1 MEKASIRKADR
12 AVRVR
17 VVGSNPA
24 DSTTRGT
31 GAANAKIFKTLWEL
45 NKSGQ
50 SEDTLRAK
58 GDRLRYLAKR
68 VDLDDLE
75 ARA

>member
-1 MEKASIRKADR
+1 MEKASCRKASS
-12 AVRVR
+12 AFRVK

-24 DSTTRGT
+24 DPTTRGT
-31 GAANAKIFKTLWEL
+31 SATNAKIFKIFWEL
-45 NKSGQ
+45 KKSGQ
-50 SEDTLRAK
+50 SEDTPRAK

-68 VDLDDLE
+68 VDLYDLE

>member
-1 MEKASIRKADR
+1 MK
-12 AVRVR
+12 

-24 DSTTRGT
+24 DPTTRGT
-31 GAANAKIFKTLWEL
+31 GAANAKIFKTFWEL
-45 NKSGQ
+45 KKGGQ
-50 SEDTLRAK
+50 SEDTPQTK